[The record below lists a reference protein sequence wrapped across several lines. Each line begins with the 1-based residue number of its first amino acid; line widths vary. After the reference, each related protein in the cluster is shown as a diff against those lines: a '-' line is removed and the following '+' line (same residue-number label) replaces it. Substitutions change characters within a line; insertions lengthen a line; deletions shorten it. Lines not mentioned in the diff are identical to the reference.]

1 MTRRLGVIAT
11 LLGFALSA
19 APPATAAGAPCPGNR
34 NVCVGSGDGGFGAE
48 AGGEQRGPSG
58 PAGNSGAS
66 RQVVDNGLRSIY
78 VPACPANRPGDN
90 DALCTAAVTLCP
102 VEGDIRS
109 WLFTRRVT
117 AADPDPPWQRSD
129 DPPFVCR
136 GPAEEAAVVDPRVL
150 VAAMIEREFQRVV
163 VLRGEAQVSP
173 RPQTLVNIP
182 TRFETP
188 TTERYDIPL
197 TLAGQSVVITAQA
210 ERWTWRVGDGTAP
223 STSAKGTRGRIEHTY
238 RQASEFAPAVSIEWS
253 GTYTVNG
260 EAALPIQGT
269 VSTDGVPV
277 ELQVREARSELVAG

>member
-1 MTRRLGVIAT
+1 MCSGNGINGAADAQCTAAITGCPEGEFRYWVYARTRDLTRPLAEAPPFEQV
-11 LLGFALSA
+11 A
-19 APPATAAGAPCPGNR
+19 APPFR
-34 NVCVGSGDGGFGAE
+34 CVG
-48 AGGEQRGPSG
+48 
-58 PAGNSGAS
+58 
-66 RQVVDNGLRSIY
+66 
-78 VPACPANRPGDN
+78 
-90 DALCTAAVTLCP
+90 
-102 VEGDIRS
+102 
-109 WLFTRRVT
+109 
-117 AADPDPPWQRSD
+117 AADDP
-129 DPPFVCR
+129 
-136 GPAEEAAVVDPRVL
+136 EVDPRVL